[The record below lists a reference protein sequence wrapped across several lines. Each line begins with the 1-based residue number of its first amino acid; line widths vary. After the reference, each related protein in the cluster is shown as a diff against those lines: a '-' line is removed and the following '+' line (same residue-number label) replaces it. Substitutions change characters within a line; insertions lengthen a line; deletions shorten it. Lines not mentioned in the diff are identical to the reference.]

1 MALIVVVGLTDR
13 VVVASAIG
21 PAVVETIGVMAS
33 KLVLPADVVD
43 VANIDSSVL
52 ATVVGGAEV
61 HVD

>member
-1 MALIVVVGLTDR
+1 MALIVVVGLTDC

-21 PAVVETIGVMAS
+21 PAVVETIDVMAS

-43 VANIDSSVL
+43 MANINSSVL
-52 ATVVGGAEV
+52 ATIVGGAEV